1 MDVGDS
7 LRLRR
12 TQLKMTQVD
21 LSRKT
26 GIKQPTISAIENG
39 VNKPNLETL
48 VLLSDALGCSVSDL
62 VGQSAPEP
70 ALAPD
75 VVRLLSIYN
84 QLNEAGK
91 SSLFAVAESIL
102 LQPGF
107 RKEGSVSS
115 VVQNERSIV

>member
-1 MDVGDS
+1 MNVGES

-21 LSRKT
+21 LSNKT

-70 ALAPD
+70 SLAPD
-75 VVRLLSIYN
+75 AVRLLSIYD

-91 SSLFAVAESIL
+91 SSLFALAESIL

-107 RKEGSVSS
+107 RKDGSVSS
-115 VVQNERSIV
+115 AV

>member
-1 MDVGDS
+1 MNVGES

-48 VLLSDALGCSVSDL
+48 VLLSDVLGCSVSDL
-62 VGQSAPEP
+62 VGQSTPEP
-70 ALAPD
+70 AQAPD
-75 VVRLLSIYN
+75 VVRLLSIYD

-91 SSLFAVAESIL
+91 SSLFARAESIL

-107 RKEGSVSS
+107 RKDGSVSF